1 MVASGVRKTWRGMTM
16 CCWKSILVTGA
27 IFTCCLN
34 FAFAKSTSVNV
45 TIKLDSENLQPLVAP
60 VLPQNSVVEEKKE
73 PPPPPVPPESAS
85 RDPRRL
91 IRYFC
96 KNWKDE
102 NYTEMYYSMSSKYRK
117 KVSLKKFTAIFEAD
131 AETNGGLDDENIL
144 SIDTKHRLGC
154 VAVVDLKFNF
164 NKARN
169 RRVQAVLEKTKDGL
183 RLKECGLIPLDMN
196 DL

>member
-1 MVASGVRKTWRGMTM
+1 
-16 CCWKSILVTGA
+16 
-27 IFTCCLN
+27 
-34 FAFAKSTSVNV
+34 
-45 TIKLDSENLQPLVAP
+45 
-60 VLPQNSVVEEKKE
+60 
-73 PPPPPVPPESAS
+73 
-85 RDPRRL
+85 
-91 IRYFC
+91 
-96 KNWKDE
+96 
-102 NYTEMYYSMSSKYRK
+102 MYYSMSSKYRK

-144 SIDTKHRLGC
+144 SVDTKHRLGC

>member
-1 MVASGVRKTWRGMTM
+1 MKM
-16 CCWKSILVTGA
+16 CCCKVSFIVGV
-27 IFTCCLN
+27 IFYCC
-34 FAFAKSTSVNV
+34 FARGKETSVNI
-45 TIKLDSENLQPLVAP
+45 TIKLDADNPQQIIEPTQSVKPEVGAKKSPPAP
-60 VLPQNSVVEEKKE
+60 PI
-73 PPPPPVPPESAS
+73 PPESVS

-102 NYTEMYYSMSSKYRK
+102 NFTEMYYAMSPKYRK
-117 KVSLKKFTAIFEAD
+117 TVSLRKFIAIFEAD

-144 SIDTKHRLGC
+144 SVDPKHRLGC

-164 NKARN
+164 NNARN
-169 RRVQAVLEKTKDGL
+169 RRVQATLEKTKDGL
-183 RLKECGLIPLDMN
+183 RIKACGLIPVDMT